1 MESRPK
7 VRHDPA
13 MRPPA
18 PSALACALFLIANRV
33 VSETSTPDPAR
44 WLGVSPPPPPL
55 TAPSTPQIWMSE
67 RQRIRIELEKLLGDL
82 PPRPAVPRVQV
93 ISRENHGT
101 YEVERFHFDNGLG
114 ETVPGVFILP
124 THRSGR
130 LPALLYCHWHGGE
143 YQGGKSEVFENRH
156 TPEVPAAA
164 LAARGYAVLAI
175 DAPCFG
181 ERNGRGPDGTRD
193 AAGEQSASKYH
204 LWYGRSLWGALL
216 RDDRMALDYLL
227 SRPEIDPARIGVTG
241 ISMGATRSWWLMAL
255 DERIKAGVA
264 VACLT
269 RYQDLI
275 AEGGLR
281 HHGIYYFV
289 PGMLRQFDTE
299 SVIALA
305 APRPLLCLTGGK
317 DGGSPVSGIRRIE
330 EAVRPIWRLTGRDG
344 GFESVIYPEL
354 GHVYTPE
361 MWLRMLAWFDSE
373 LHPQP

>member
-1 MESRPK
+1 MRL
-7 VRHDPA
+7 PA
-13 MRPPA
+13 R
-18 PSALACALFLIANRV
+18 SALASALILITTRV
-33 VSETSTPDPAR
+33 VADSTVPDQAH
-44 WLGVSPPPPPL
+44 WLRVSPTPPPL
-55 TAPSTPQIWMSE
+55 TVPATPEAWAVE
-67 RQRIRIELEKLLGDL
+67 RTRLRSRLEQLLGDL
-82 PPRPAVPRVQV
+82 PPRPTVPAVQ
-93 ISRENHGT
+93 ILSREDHGT
-101 YEVERFHFDNGLG
+101 YQVERFTFDNGMG
-114 ETVPGVFILP
+114 EAVPGVFVLP

-143 YQGGKSEVFENRH
+143 YQGGKSELFESHH
-156 TPEVPAAA
+156 TPEVPASA

-181 ERNGRGPDGTRD
+181 ERNGRGPDGIRD

-227 SRPEIDPARIGVTG
+227 SRPEIDPTRVGVTG

-255 DERIKAGVA
+255 DERIRAGVA

-275 AEGGLR
+275 ATGGLR

-305 APRPLLCLTGGK
+305 APRPLLCLTGGQ
-317 DGGSPVSGIRRIE
+317 DGGSPTAGIHQIE
-330 EAVRPIWRLTGRDG
+330 AAVRPIWHLTGRDG

-361 MWLRMLAWFDSE
+361 MWRRMLAWFDAE

>member
-1 MESRPK
+1 MRLP
-7 VRHDPA
+7 VR
-13 MRPPA
+13 
-18 PSALACALFLIANRV
+18 SALASTLILIANQV
-33 VSETSTPDPAR
+33 VADSTPADLNH
-44 WLGVSPPPPPL
+44 WLRITPPPPAL
-55 TAPSTPQIWMSE
+55 SAPATRESWTVE
-67 RQRIRIELEKLLGDL
+67 RQRIRGRLEQLLGDF
-82 PPRPAVPRVQV
+82 PPRPPVPVV
-93 ISRENHGT
+93 HTVAREDHGT
-101 YEVERFHFDNGLG
+101 FQVERFTFENGLG
-114 ETVPGVFILP
+114 DTVPGVLILP

-204 LWYGRSLWGALL
+204 LWYGHSLWGALL

-255 DERIKAGVA
+255 DERIRAGVA

-275 AEGGLR
+275 AKGGLR

-317 DGGSPVSGIRRIE
+317 DDGSPAAGIQRIE
-330 EAVRPIWRLTGRDG
+330 AAVRPIWRLTGRDG

-361 MWLRMLAWFDSE
+361 MWRRMLAWFDSE